1 MNIDPKQLSNPGVF
15 EYDTKRK
22 NWLERF
28 KKAVKR
34 AFFLND
40 DEKRNW
46 TTLGYLLS
54 NRQLKE
60 AERLIINQDL
70 GRLKSK
76 QNIEKNK
83 KNPNK

>member
-15 EYDTKRK
+15 EYDKKRK

-28 KKAVKR
+28 KKSVKR

-70 GRLKSK
+70 GRLKSR